1 MKRKS
6 SKFAIII
13 LLLICRYIAASLS
26 QLMKNMHQ
34 TVDKTSIFPWLRS
47 KMYTHCIGHSL
58 GAHICGLTGKLM
70 DEETKWDRISGLDPA
85 GPLFFRD
92 AQAFDLHCSLCT
104 PASRLNGTDGDIVD
118 VIHSDGL
125 PSSLGEIQVSK

>member
-1 MKRKS
+1 
-6 SKFAIII
+6 
-13 LLLICRYIAASLS
+13 
-26 QLMKNMHQ
+26 MKNMHQ

-58 GAHICGLTGKLM
+58 GAHICGLSGKLM

-104 PASRLNGTDGDIVD
+104 PASRLNGTDGNIVD